1 MPAVS
6 SSGAFFE
13 GGMYSPVVER
23 YCGGYDGAD
32 CQNESAR
39 VAAASTTITDDAE
52 DDVEA
57 FSSSLSVLSSSH
69 AEPCDVI
76 KLPEAGDAIELNISD
91 PRLQCGALTTSLDIW
106 VINQRETLSHRWPQR
121 TANGLTS

>member
-32 CQNESAR
+32 CQNESASR
-39 VAAASTTITDDAE
+39 VAAAGTTITDDAE

-57 FSSSLSVLSSSH
+57 FSSSLSVLSSSR

-76 KLPEAGDAIELNISD
+76 VPPELGDAIELNISD
-91 PRLQCGALTTSLDIW
+91 PRPQCGALAASLDSW
-106 VINQRETLSHRWPQR
+106 VIYQRETLSHR
-121 TANGLTS
+121 

>member
-6 SSGAFFE
+6 SSGACFE

-32 CQNESAR
+32 CHNESAR
-39 VAAASTTITDDAE
+39 VTEASATITSDAE

-57 FSSSLSVLSSSH
+57 FSSSLSVHSSSC
-69 AEPCDVI
+69 AGPCDVI
-76 KLPEAGDAIELNISD
+76 VPPVSSGAIELNISD
-91 PRLQCGALTTSLDIW
+91 PMPGCGAPATSVDIW
-106 VINQRETLSHRWPQR
+106 V
-121 TANGLTS
+121 A